1 MMVIIIVVYSI
12 TKKILIFL
20 LSTLRK
26 KLTL

>member
-20 LSTLRK
+20 LSALRK